1 MQLADLWQYDEEF
14 PGHSPCIPVT
24 SSWEA
29 VNDFQK
35 HEESEALPGKLLIS
49 ELQLFRKRG

>member
-49 ELQLFRKRG
+49 ELQLFRKQ